1 MLQMKNH
8 EKLFSRA
15 SQLAL
20 EGEYKKAIELYNAL
34 IESDPKNTLYKIHL
48 GVAYFD
54 AGDYSNVIKITS
66 DYIKLETEAPFVHQL
81 RGRAFFKLEELESS
95 LLEFNLEIK
104 KNPDY
109 PDVYCDRAYSL
120 LELNRANEA
129 LDSSLKA
136 SQMDPKI
143 SDAYNCMA
151 IALNKQGHYKD
162 AIQLCLR
169 AIELESSNPNFYR
182 TMGDISYNQEDYKSA
197 IKFYE
202 KSCQVDDNFF
212 ISAFQKSQAH
222 LSNFDFES
230 GWQLYENR
238 HLGESKSKAHLQ
250 QQFSK
255 INFKSIKRVLILKEQ
270 GLGDAILFGSLLH
283 EIDSH
288 DREVYV
294 ETDVRLISI
303 LKRSFLHIN
312 FFTSENYPKEF
323 KPDITFGIGSLAGFL
338 RQSVDSFKNQKIKF
352 LESDKD
358 TTLKLKNRLSKLK
371 SHSHDKICGIAWRSQ
386 NKQFGIQKSLELE
399 HLLPILKIPNIK
411 FVNLQYGE
419 CEGELDKIKEEYG
432 IQIHRLPD
440 IDLYQ
445 DIESLCSLID
455 ACDFVIT
462 SSNVTVHLAG
472 SLGKKT
478 FLLAPRGEG
487 RLFYWHVD
495 LKQSLWYKS
504 VSVFHQKDIGSWRE
518 PASDIYQEI
527 MSEEFIV

>member
-34 IESDPKNTLYKIHL
+34 IESDPNNTLYKIHL
-48 GVAYFD
+48 SVAYFD

-66 DYIKLETEAPFVHQL
+66 DYIKNETEAPFVHQL
-81 RGRAFFKLEELESS
+81 RGRAFFKLEELDFS
-95 LLEFNLEIK
+95 LHEFNLEIK

-109 PDVYCDRAYSL
+109 AEVYCDRAYSL

-129 LDSSLKA
+129 LESAMKA
-136 SQMDPKI
+136 SQLDPKI
-143 SDAYNCMA
+143 SDAYHCMA
-151 IALNKQGHYKD
+151 IALNQQGHYKD
-162 AIQLCLR
+162 AIQRCLQ
-169 AIELESSNPNFYR
+169 AIELDNSNPNFYR
-182 TMGDISYNQEDYKSA
+182 TMGDISYNQEDFKSA
-197 IKFYE
+197 IKYYE
-202 KSCQVDDNFF
+202 RSCQVDDNFF
-212 ISAFQKSQAH
+212 IGAFQKSRAH
-222 LSNFDFES
+222 LSSFDFKN

-238 HLGESKSKAHLQ
+238 HLRESKSKAHLYQ
-250 QQFSK
+250 EFSK
-255 INFKSIKRVLILKEQ
+255 KNFKSIKRILILKEQ
-270 GLGDAILFGSLLH
+270 GLGDEILFGSLLH
-283 EIDSH
+283 EIDDH
-288 DREVYV
+288 NREVYV
-294 ETDVRLISI
+294 EIDERLISI
-303 LKRSFLHIN
+303 FKRSFLNIK
-312 FFTSENYPKEF
+312 FFTGENYPKKF

-352 LESDKD
+352 LESEKYK
-358 TTLKLKNRLSKLK
+358 TLELKGRLSQLK

-504 VSVFHQKDIGSWRE
+504 VSVFHQKDIGSWRD

-527 MSEEFIV
+527 MSEDLIV

>member
-1 MLQMKNH
+1 MLQIKNH

-15 SQLAL
+15 NQLAL
-20 EGEYKKAIELYNAL
+20 KGEYKKAIELYNAL

-48 GVAYFD
+48 SVAYFD

-66 DYIKLETEAPFVHQL
+66 DYIKLEANAPFVHQL
-81 RGRAFFKLEELESS
+81 RGRAFFKLEEIDSS
-95 LLEFNLEIK
+95 LHEFNLEIK
-104 KNPDY
+104 NNPDY
-109 PDVYCDRAYSL
+109 AEVYCDRAYSL
-120 LELNRANEA
+120 LELNRGNEA
-129 LDSSLKA
+129 IESAMKSIQL
-136 SQMDPKI
+136 DPKI
-143 SDAYNCMA
+143 ADAYHCMA
-151 IALNKQGHYKD
+151 IALNQQGHLKD
-162 AIQLCLR
+162 AIDRCIQ

-182 TMGDISYNQEDYKSA
+182 TMGDIKYNQEDFKSA
-197 IKFYE
+197 IKYYE
-202 KSCQVDDNFF
+202 RSCRVDDNFF
-212 ISAFQKSQAH
+212 IGVFQKSRAH
-222 LSNFDFES
+222 LSSFDFET

-238 HLGESKSKAHLQ
+238 HLRESKSKAHLYQ
-250 QQFSK
+250 EFSK
-255 INFKSIKRVLILKEQ
+255 INFKSIKRILILKEQ
-270 GLGDAILFGSLLH
+270 GLGDEILFGSLLH
-283 EIDSH
+283 EIDDH
-288 DREVYV
+288 NREVYV
-294 ETDVRLISI
+294 EIDERLISI
-303 LKRSFLHIN
+303 FKRSFLHIK
-312 FFTSENYPKEF
+312 FFTGENYPKEF
-323 KPDITFGIGSLAGFL
+323 KPDITFGIASLAGFL

-352 LESDKD
+352 LESNKD
-358 TTLKLKNRLSKLK
+358 TTLKLKDRLSKLK

-419 CEGELDKIKEEYG
+419 CEVELDKIKEEYG
-432 IQIHRLPD
+432 IEIHRLPD
-440 IDLYQ
+440 IDLYH

-527 MSEEFIV
+527 MSEGFIV

>member
-1 MLQMKNH
+1 MLQTKNPDR
-8 EKLFSRA
+8 LFSKA
-15 SQLAL
+15 NQFAH
-20 EGEYKKAIELYNAL
+20 EGNYKKAIELF
-34 IESDPKNTLYKIHL
+34 NTLLKSEPSNAECMIRL
-48 GVAYFD
+48 GVAYYD
-54 AGDYSNVIKITS
+54 SGDYSNVITITS
-66 DYIKLETEAPFVHQL
+66 DYLKLEPKAPFVHQL
-81 RGRAFFKLEELESS
+81 RGRAFFKLEEMELS
-95 LLEFNLEIK
+95 LDEFNLEIK
-104 KNPDY
+104 KNPNY
-109 PDVYCDRAYSL
+109 GEVLSDRAYTL
-120 LELNRANEA
+120 LELNRADEA
-129 LDSSLKA
+129 MESATQASLI
-136 SQMDPKI
+136 DPKL
-143 SDAYNCMA
+143 SDAFHCMA
-151 IALNKQGHYKD
+151 IASNQQGHYIV
-162 AIQLCLR
+162 AMERCLE
-169 AIELESSNPNFYR
+169 AIELDSSNPNFYR
-182 TMGDISYNQEDYKSA
+182 TLGDIFYNQEDFKSA
-197 IKFYE
+197 IKYYE
-202 KSCQVDDNFF
+202 KSLHDDTNLF
-212 ISAFQKSQAH
+212 IGTFQKSRAH
-222 LSNFDFES
+222 LSSYDFET

-238 HLGESKSKAHLQ
+238 HLRESKSKAHLYQ
-250 QQFSK
+250 EFSK
-255 INFKSIKRVLILKEQ
+255 INFKSVKRVLILKEQ
-270 GLGDAILFGSLLH
+270 GLGDEILFGSLLH
-283 EIDSH
+283 EID
-288 DREVYV
+288 DYNREVYV
-294 ETDVRLISI
+294 EIDERLIPI
-303 LKRSFLHIN
+303 FKRSFLHIK
-312 FFTSENYPKEF
+312 FFTGENYPKEF

-358 TTLKLKNRLSKLK
+358 TTLKLKDRLSKLK

-419 CEGELDKIKEEYG
+419 SEGELDKIKEEYG

-440 IDLYQ
+440 IDLYN

-527 MSEEFIV
+527 MRGEFNI